1 MTYDDAFELLG
12 GFEINKVYIN
22 SYDYSYKSPIEK
34 LNSITEMQPKI
45 DLYRKRDDKKGRRR
59 NIKIGFELIDE
70 YDNRIILEFDSETRK
85 ATNYLATIQKSVFN
99 ESKFTRNYIM
109 TMTYDVFKDSIRSDW
124 DWDTWKEAERKS
136 KSKST
141 FSRIKDFLSFK
152 K

>member
-1 MTYDDAFELLG
+1 MIYDDAFELLG
-12 GFEINKVYIN
+12 GFEIDKVYIS

-45 DLYRKRDDKKGRRR
+45 DLYRKRDIDRGRRH
-59 NIKIGFELIDE
+59 NIKIGFELLDE
-70 YDNRIILEFDSETRK
+70 YDNRITLEFDSETRK
-85 ATNYLATIQKSVFN
+85 ATNYAGTIRKSVFN

-109 TMTYDVFKDSIRSDW
+109 TMTYDIFRDAIRSDW
-124 DWDTWKEAERKS
+124 DWDTWKEAES